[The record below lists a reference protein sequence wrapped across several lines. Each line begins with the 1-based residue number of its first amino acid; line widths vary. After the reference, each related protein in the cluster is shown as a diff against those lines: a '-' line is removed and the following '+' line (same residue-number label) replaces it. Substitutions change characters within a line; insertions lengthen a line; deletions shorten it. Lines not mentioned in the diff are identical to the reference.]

1 MTINIQYPRGVHLR
15 RTALLWIVAWLL
27 TLGSAVW
34 QRLSGPTYPVRVRA
48 AVGAAQVR
56 AKLLKSH
63 SISSDLP
70 VVVTAEDRA
79 VAGDVI
85 WRRYPTD
92 DPWRVLPLVR
102 DGEKLAAT
110 LPAQPMAGK
119 LAYRVVLRRANPA
132 GGVESGATLPE
143 GDPVVARFKGD
154 VSLPLL
160 LVHVGVI
167 FSAMLWAARA
177 GLEAL
182 TRGPRLRR
190 HVVAAAGLMFVGGLI
205 LGPFVQKAA
214 FDAYWTGW
222 PFGHDLT
229 DNKVALAMLLWIVA
243 WWRGRGDARDAR
255 GWTLAAS
262 FVTLVIFVVPHS
274 LFGSQFDYAAA
285 AAAPPP
291 VPRP

>member
-1 MTINIQYPRGVHLR
+1 MR
-15 RTALLWIVAWLL
+15 RTVLLWIVAWLL

-34 QRLSGPTYPVRVRA
+34 QRKSGPTYPVRVRA
-48 AVGAAQVR
+48 VVGPAEVR

-63 SISSDLP
+63 SISSELP
-70 VVVTAEDRA
+70 VVVTAPDRG
-79 VAGDVI
+79 VAGEVI
-85 WRRYPTD
+85 WRRHPTD
-92 DPWRVLPLVR
+92 DPWSALPLVR
-102 DGEKLAAT
+102 EGDRLTAR

-119 LAYRVVLRRANPA
+119 LAYQVRLRRADPA
-132 GGVESGATLPE
+132 GGSQSTTTLPQ

-154 VSLPLL
+154 VPLPLL

-167 FSAMLWAARA
+167 FSAMLWSARA

-182 TRGPRLRR
+182 ARGPRLRR
-190 HVVAAAGLMFVGGLI
+190 HVVAATVLMFAGGLI

-243 WWRGRGDARDAR
+243 WWRGRGDRRDAR

-262 FVTLVIFVVPHS
+262 LVTLAIFIVPHS
-274 LFGSQFDYAAA
+274 LFGSQFDYAAVTSSSA
-285 AAAPPP
+285 LP
-291 VPRP
+291 

>member
-1 MTINIQYPRGVHLR
+1 MR

-34 QRLSGPTYPVRVRA
+34 QRLSGPTHPVRVRA
-48 AVGAAQVR
+48 TVGTAPVR

-63 SISSDLP
+63 SISSGMP
-70 VVVTAEDRA
+70 VVVKAPDRA
-79 VAGDVI
+79 VTGEVV
-85 WRRYPTD
+85 WRRHPTD
-92 DPWRVLPLVR
+92 DPWSVLPLAR
-102 DGEKLAAT
+102 EGDELAAA

-132 GGVESGATLPE
+132 GGVGAAATLPE
-143 GDPVVARFKGD
+143 GEPVVARYKGD
-154 VSLPLL
+154 VPLPLL
-160 LVHVGVI
+160 LVHVVVI
-167 FSAMLWAARA
+167 FSAMLWSARA

-190 HVVAAAGLMFVGGLI
+190 QVGAAAALMFVGGLI

-229 DNKVALAMLLWIVA
+229 DNKVAVAMLLWVVA
-243 WWRGRGDARDAR
+243 WWRQRGDGRDAR

-262 FVTLVIFVVPHS
+262 FVTLAIFLVPHS
-274 LFGSQFDYAAA
+274 LFGSQFDYG

-291 VPRP
+291 APRP

>member
-1 MTINIQYPRGVHLR
+1 MR

-48 AVGAAQVR
+48 AVGVAPVR

-63 SISSDLP
+63 SISSGMP
-70 VVVTAEDRA
+70 VVVTAPDRA
-79 VAGDVI
+79 VTGNVV

-92 DPWRVLPLVR
+92 DPWLAQPLVR
-102 DGEKLAAT
+102 EGEKLAAT

-119 LAYRVVLRRANPA
+119 LVYRVVLRRANPA

-154 VSLPLL
+154 VPLPLL

-182 TRGPRLRR
+182 TRGPHLRR
-190 HVVAAAGLMFVGGLI
+190 DVAAAAVLMFVGGLV

-243 WWRGRGDARDAR
+243 WWRGRGDTRDAR

-285 AAAPPP
+285 APPP
-291 VPRP
+291 APRP

>member
-1 MTINIQYPRGVHLR
+1 MR
-15 RTALLWIVAWLL
+15 RTTLLWIVAWLL

-34 QRLSGPTYPVRVRA
+34 QRRSGPTYPVRVRA
-48 AVGAAQVR
+48 AVGAAPVR

-63 SISSDLP
+63 NISSGLP
-70 VVVTAEDRA
+70 VVVTAADRA

-92 DPWRVLPLVR
+92 DPWSSLPLVR
-102 DGEKLAAT
+102 DGDKLAAT

-119 LAYRVVLRRANPA
+119 LVYRVALRRANPA
-132 GGVESGATLPE
+132 GGVEAGATLPE

-154 VSLPLL
+154 VPLPLL
-160 LVHVGVI
+160 IVHVGVI

-182 TRGPRLRR
+182 TRGPCLRGL
-190 HVVAAAGLMFVGGLI
+190 VAAAAMLMLVGGMI

-229 DNKVALAMLLWIVA
+229 DNKVALAMLLWIIA
-243 WWRGRGDARDAR
+243 WWRGRRDSRDARD
-255 GWTLAAS
+255 WTLVAS

-285 AAAPPP
+285 PPPP